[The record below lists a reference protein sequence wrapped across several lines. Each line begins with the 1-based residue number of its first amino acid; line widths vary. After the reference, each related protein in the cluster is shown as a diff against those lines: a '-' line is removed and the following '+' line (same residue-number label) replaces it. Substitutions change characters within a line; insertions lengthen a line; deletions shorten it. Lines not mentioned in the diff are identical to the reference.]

1 MLFVVIIGDLKTL
14 GYYVS
19 SKNISSFYIC
29 SSVRIKMKK
38 YLNNN
43 MIEENISQKFRLKN
57 MDEKRSILLKK

>member
-1 MLFVVIIGDLKTL
+1 MLFVIIIGDLKTL
-14 GYYVS
+14 KYYTS

-29 SSVRIKMKK
+29 SSVGIKMKK

-43 MIEENISQKFRLKN
+43 MIEENISEKFRLKN

>member
-1 MLFVVIIGDLKTL
+1 MLFVLIIGDLKTL
-14 GYYVS
+14 EYYTS
-19 SKNISSFYIC
+19 SKNSSFYIC

-43 MIEENISQKFRLKN
+43 MIEENISEKFRLKN

>member
-1 MLFVVIIGDLKTL
+1 MLFVLIIGDLKTL
-14 GYYVS
+14 EYYTS
-19 SKNISSFYIC
+19 SKNISSFFIR

-43 MIEENISQKFRLKN
+43 MIEENISEKFRLKN